1 MAATTPILV
10 IGLGNEFR
18 CDDRVGLFVAAQIK
32 SAGLVNVRVLQGV
45 SDAVGLI
52 ESWDEADAVFVVDCA
67 VSGGPPGTVYQF
79 DGLADHIPEML
90 FSRYSSHAFS
100 VVDALAL
107 AGALG
112 RLPSK
117 LVIYAIEAANC
128 DTGTEMTPVVVQSA
142 RRVVTDILEQIHTIE

>member
-1 MAATTPILV
+1 VAATTPILM

-18 CDDRVGLFVAAQIK
+18 CDDRVGLFVAGQIK
-32 SAGLVNVRVLQGV
+32 SAGLVNVRVMEGV

-112 RLPSK
+112 RLPSR
-117 LVIYAIEAANC
+117 LIIYGIEAASC
-128 DTGTEMTPVVVQSA
+128 DTGTEMTPAVEQSA
-142 RRVVTDILEQIHTIE
+142 RRVTKNILDQIHALE